1 MKILYIP
8 ILLVSLT
15 IAFKQEWINQHMLYN
30 LNWKVLSAKGDII
43 TSTSKVT
50 QLDSWFPDLQFSEVH
65 LFDCI
70 KWGQHVDITRF
81 YLCPAEKALRENIE
95 ALAQHTVLDGT
106 VYPQATFGGPQL

>member
-1 MKILYIP
+1 MKILFR
-8 ILLVSLT
+8 LE
-15 IAFKQEWINQHMLYN
+15 QINQHTPYN
-30 LNWKVLSAKGDII
+30 LTWEVPSAEGDII

-81 YLCPAEKALRENIE
+81 YLCPAEKALR
-95 ALAQHTVLDGT
+95 
-106 VYPQATFGGPQL
+106 